1 MKQKIITL
9 NQFITLKKSLSNT
22 DKIVFTNGCFDVI
35 HFGHIDYLQKAKAL
49 GDYLVV
55 GLNSDAS
62 IKRLKGEKRPINPE
76 WARAGVLNAIEAID
90 YIIIFEE
97 DTPMLLIQN
106 ILPNILVKGGDYT
119 IDNIVGAELV
129 IQHGGEV
136 KTIPFV
142 EGFSSSSIINKLMQ

>member
-1 MKQKIITL
+1 MKHKIVTL